1 MWRSP
6 TLSAALTTL
15 YASGPAQ
22 PCGRQERA
30 VVRRSE
36 RGRTGHHPRAD
47 AHAWHA
53 RATAQSHFRHARWRR
68 LARRWRR
75 LARRPWRRGRSRAA
89 VEHAQVLWATSRRA
103 LMTRAV
109 RADWEAA
116 RLDNGRH
123 SVHRQREVQQIPR
136 RLARAHHHHL
146 RRGAARGGRGA
157 LRRAFARPLCVAY
170 HIPAQILRLCRVHPV
185 QCAPT
190 ARKPA

>member
-15 YASGPAQ
+15 YASGPAK
-22 PCGRQERA
+22 PRGRQGRA

-68 LARRWRR
+68 LARRPR
-75 LARRPWRRGRSRAA
+75 RRGRSRAA
-89 VEHAQVLWATSRRA
+89 VEHAQVLWATRRRA

-116 RLDNGRH
+116 HALTTADTPCIDSAKCNRSPVASHALTIIICAGGPHEAAVAPFGARLH
-123 SVHRQREVQQIPR
+123 APC
-136 RLARAHHHHL
+136 
-146 RRGAARGGRGA
+146 A
-157 LRRAFARPLCVAY
+157 LRTIYLHRSCAFVSSVPCNS
-170 HIPAQILRLCRVHPV
+170 H
-185 QCAPT
+185 
-190 ARKPA
+190 